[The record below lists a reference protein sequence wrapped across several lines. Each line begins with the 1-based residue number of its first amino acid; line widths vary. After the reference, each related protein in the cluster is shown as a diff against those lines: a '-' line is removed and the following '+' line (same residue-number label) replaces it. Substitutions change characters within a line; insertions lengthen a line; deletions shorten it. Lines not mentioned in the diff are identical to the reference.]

1 MPVDIPTEPSREP
14 VASYRTAIPCLLR
27 LAALHGSKS
36 DLSAALH
43 GDARDTEFVP
53 ISRVI
58 ELAGEFGLQAT
69 HTQLD
74 WQGLENT
81 AVGHP
86 ILVLLNNTNLVILN
100 ESERGGAAEVA
111 IWDPLHPG
119 GQVFSVPR
127 SNFEKAWTGHVL
139 IITPPAAAG
148 EEAPP
153 AGMAWFTSATRT
165 PTVPNLAPGNGS
177 AAGHGIERNRDQ
189 TPQGIPLASL
199 QADDPTEWL
208 NAQRSRPASEAG
220 ASAPAAS
227 AAARASGSFG
237 RRLWLGALIAVT
249 VASFAIFAVT
259 LLTRISAI
267 SSARH
272 PVQET
277 AATEKPSAAGAGSTA
292 TPIDSPAPSAARP
305 GALSTAATP
314 GATAST
320 AAEPAPTPTAPPPSD
335 TVATVAPAAAPETA
349 RSEASPGPSA
359 PTPTA
364 PPPSDTIATVAPAA
378 PEAAT
383 SEASPG
389 PLAPT
394 PTAPPPSD
402 TVATV
407 APAAP
412 EAATSE
418 ASPGPPAP
426 TPTAPPPSDMVAT
439 VASAAPEAATSQA
452 TPRRPPAPTPT
463 APPPSDTDATVA
475 PPASEPAAGEASPRL
490 PALVAPPEKTGPLL
504 TSPPSPPAASA
515 AAPASPTRQPPS
527 IVAGGARPPAVPPL
541 STAALVARGDGFLRT
556 GDVASARLF
565 YERAVDAGD
574 GQAALRLGE
583 TFDPAFLQAAHL
595 AQIHGDMA
603 TAVSWY
609 RRARDLGV
617 READVLLR
625 GATK

>member
-81 AVGHP
+81 EVGHP

-100 ESERGGAAEVA
+100 ESERGAAAEVA

-153 AGMAWFTSATRT
+153 AGIAWFTSATRT

-177 AAGHGIERNRDQ
+177 AAGPGMERNRDQ

-199 QADDPTEWL
+199 QVDDPTEWL
-208 NAQRSRPASEAG
+208 SAQRSRPASEAG
-220 ASAPAAS
+220 ASAPAATTAS
-227 AAARASGSFG
+227 AAARPSGPFG

-267 SSARH
+267 SGARH

-277 AATEKPSAAGAGSTA
+277 AATEKPSAAGAASTA
-292 TPIDSPAPSAARP
+292 TPIDAPASSAARP
-305 GALSTAATP
+305 EALSTAATP
-314 GATAST
+314 GSAAST
-320 AAEPAPTPTAPPPSD
+320 ATEPAPTPTTPPPSD
-335 TVATVAPAAAPETA
+335 TVATVAPAPPE
-349 RSEASPGPSA
+349 
-359 PTPTA
+359 
-364 PPPSDTIATVAPAA
+364 V
-378 PEAAT
+378 AT
-383 SEASPG
+383 SEA
-389 PLAPT
+389 
-394 PTAPPPSD
+394 PS
-402 TVATV
+402 
-407 APAAP
+407 
-412 EAATSE
+412 
-418 ASPGPPAP
+418 
-426 TPTAPPPSDMVAT
+426 
-439 VASAAPEAATSQA
+439 
-452 TPRRPPAPTPT
+452 RPPAPMPS
-463 APPPSDTDATVA
+463 APPLNPTVATVA
-475 PPASEPAAGEASPRL
+475 PPASEPATGEASPRL

-504 TSPPSPPAASA
+504 TSPPSPPAQAASTPPLAVRPAVPPAASA
-515 AAPASPTRQPPS
+515 AAPAPPTRQPPS
-527 IVAGGARPPAVPPL
+527 AIAGAARPPAVPPL